1 MNMASI
7 EFTVLGEPVGKGRP
21 RASMVCG
28 HAVMYTPKKTYSYE
42 QEVKQ
47 AFQAVAEKQKWVCT
61 DKPLHVFIQANFPLL
76 STDYKKDGSFTKNG
90 ERKIQGQIFPTKKP
104 DCDNIIKVILD
115 ALNMLAYFDDK
126 QVVACSIVKQY
137 AKQPYVKVNI
147 VEVY

>member
-47 AFQAVAEKQKWVCT
+47 AFQAVAEKQKWVCS
-61 DKPLHVFIQANFPLL
+61 DKPLQVTIIANFPLL
-76 STDYKKDGSFTKNG
+76 STDYKKDGTLTKNG
-90 ERKIQGQIFPTKKP
+90 GRKIDQKIMPTKKP

-126 QVVACSIVKQY
+126 QVISCTIVKLY
-137 AKQPYVKVNI
+137 GKKPNVIVKI
-147 VEVY
+147 QEIE